1 MTEQQE
7 GLASQYAPAEVEAR
21 RYEHWEKAGYFTPES
36 LGNAAQENPD
46 APSYTIVLP
55 PPNVTGI
62 LHIGHALNHT
72 LSDILVRR
80 RRMQGYRT
88 LWLPGMD
95 HAGIATQNVVE
106 RELAKE
112 GLSRHDL
119 GREAFV
125 DRVWQWKGEYGGRIL
140 SQMRRLGDSVDWS
153 RERFTMDEGLSR
165 AVQTIFKRLYDDGLI
180 YRAERIINWCP
191 RCLTALSDIEVDH
204 SDDDGELVSI
214 RYGDGDDS
222 IVVATT
228 RAETM
233 LGDTAVA
240 VHPDDE
246 RYTRLVGTEVELP
259 LTGRRIP
266 IVADAHVDP
275 SFGTGAVKVTPAHD
289 PNDFEIGRR
298 HDLPVLS
305 VMDEHGVITAHG
317 PFEGL
322 DRLEA
327 RPAVIAALR
336 EDGRIVKEIRPY
348 VHAVGHCSRCSTTVE
363 PRLSLQWFVSVAPLA
378 KAAGDA
384 VRDGRV
390 QISPPEMNA
399 RYFGWVDDMHDWCIS
414 RQLWWGHRIPVWYGP
429 DGEARCV
436 GPDETPPEG
445 WTQDPDVLDTWFSSA
460 LWPFSTL
467 GWPDDTPD
475 LRAFYPTSVLITAYD
490 ILFFWVARMMMFG
503 LYAMRGKAQYPSGG
517 TTPQAPRRTPEDAVP
532 FKTIALHGLVRD
544 QFGKKMSK
552 SKGNVVDPIDWME
565 RFGTDATRFT
575 LARGATPGS
584 DEAIS
589 EDWAAGSRNFCNK
602 LWNATR
608 FALLNGASARQAGGE
623 PPVVGDL
630 SVTDRWILSRLS
642 GVIAEV
648 DGLLEQFEFGKACE
662 ALYHFAW
669 DEFCD
674 WYLELAKVPLASGDE
689 TAAAGTR
696 AVLGFVLDQMLRLLH
711 PVMPFVTDELWCALT
726 GEDSVMVAAWPRFEF
741 TDAVA
746 EAEIGSLMRLVTEIR
761 QFRSGQGLRPGQR
774 VPARL
779 VGLEA
784 TPLRAHEESIRAL
797 LRLTVPERT
806 GPERTGP
813 EHQDGFAASASLL
826 AEGVTVELDLAGTVD
841 VAAERKRLEQG
852 PRGGAQ
858 GGAVDDRQARQ
869 RGVHREGAR
878 RRHREVQGPP
888 RDGRGGHRPAGVPAS
903 SPVISRGR
911 SPVPPMFVPTGLIA
925 KTAIVSGPPA
935 RTRNPGLTRNHRNT
949 HLGGRS
955 RLMPVDDIAERLR
968 EVELEIGSR
977 RAEHQIDPTLDRVA
991 ALVSLLGDPHRAFP
1005 IVHVT
1010 GTNGKTSTTRMI
1022 ESLLRERGLRTG
1034 RFTSPHLVSMRERI
1048 CVDGEPLSAE
1058 RFIELY
1064 EEISPYVQLVDDQ
1077 QPASMSFFEV
1087 LTGMMFAAFADAPV
1101 DVAVI
1106 EVGMGG
1112 RWDATNVGDGQVAV
1126 IMPVAMDHMRWLG
1139 DTIEEIA
1146 TEKAGIIK
1154 PGATAVIAQQQVAAA
1169 EILLQRAALVGATVA
1184 REGFEFGVLTR
1195 EVAVGGQQ
1203 LVLQGLRGI
1212 VRRRVPAAV
1221 RRAPGVQR
1229 RVRAG
1234 GRRGVRRRGGDG
1246 AWGGRVHDHARPW
1259 PVDRGPRPGPGP
1271 CRVRQGE
1278 LSRTARHPAALA
1290 DGHRGRGS

>member
-1 MTEQQE
+1 VTEQQE
-7 GLASQYAPAEVEAR
+7 ALASQYSPAEVEAR
-21 RYEHWEKAGYFTPES
+21 RYEHWEKAGYFTPE
-36 LGNAAQENPD
+36 AQENPD
-46 APSYTIVLP
+46 APSYAIVLP

-80 RRMQGYRT
+80 RRMQGYRA

-106 RELAKE
+106 RELGKE

-125 DRVWQWKGEYGGRIL
+125 ERVWQWKAEYGGRIL

-214 RYGDGDDS
+214 RYGDGDSS

-246 RYTRLVGTEVELP
+246 RYAHLVGTTVELP

-275 SFGTGAVKVTPAHD
+275 AFGTGAVKVTPAHD

-298 HDLPVLS
+298 HDLPVLA
-305 VMDEHGVITAHG
+305 VMDERGVITAPG

-322 DRLEA
+322 DRFEA
-327 RPAVIAALR
+327 RPAVVDALR
-336 EDGRIVKEIRPY
+336 EDGRIVKEVRPY
-348 VHAVGHCSRCSTTVE
+348 VHAVGHCSRCATTVE

-390 QISPPEMNA
+390 QISPPELNA

-429 DGEARCV
+429 DGEVRCV
-436 GPDETPPEG
+436 GPDETAPEG
-445 WTQDPDVLDTWFSSA
+445 WTQEADVLDTWFSSA

-467 GWPDDTPD
+467 GWPEDTAD
-475 LRAFYPTSVLITAYD
+475 LRTFYPTSVLITAYD

-503 LYAMRGKAQYPSGG
+503 LYANRGKAPD
-517 TTPQAPRRTPEDAVP
+517 EAVP
-532 FKTIALHGLVRD
+532 FRTIALHGLVRD

-608 FALLNGASARQAGGE
+608 FALLNGAQYLPGATPGNPAQGT
-623 PPVVGDL
+623 
-630 SVTDRWILSRLS
+630 SVADRWILSRLA

-689 TAAAGTR
+689 AAADRTR
-696 AVLGFVLDQMLRLLH
+696 QVLGFVLDQMLRLLH
-711 PVMPFVTDELWCALT
+711 PVMPFVTDELWRALT
-726 GEDSVMVAAWPRFEF
+726 GEDSVMMAAWPTYQF
-741 TDAVA
+741 TDAPA
-746 EAEIGSLMRLVTEIR
+746 EAEIGSLMRLVTELR
-761 QFRSGQGLRPGQR
+761 QFRAGQGLRPGQR

-779 VGLEA
+779 AGIED
-784 TPLRAHEESIRAL
+784 TPLAAHEEEIRSL
-797 LRLTVPERT
+797 LRLTAPE
-806 GPERTGP
+806 
-813 EHQDGFAASASLL
+813 DGFSATASLL
-826 AEGVTVELDLAGTVD
+826 AEGVTVELNLAGTVD
-841 VAAERKRLEQG
+841 LEAERKRLE
-852 PRGGAQ
+852 RDLAAARKEAQ
-858 GGAVDDRQARQ
+858 SMTAKLGNEGFTSRAPAQVIEKSRARLQ
-869 RGVHREGAR
+869 TAEEDIAR
-878 RRHREVQGPP
+878 LE
-888 RDGRGGHRPAGVPAS
+888 
-903 SPVISRGR
+903 
-911 SPVPPMFVPTGLIA
+911 
-925 KTAIVSGPPA
+925 
-935 RTRNPGLTRNHRNT
+935 
-949 HLGGRS
+949 S
-955 RLMPVDDIAERLR
+955 RL
-968 EVELEIGSR
+968 
-977 RAEHQIDPTLDRVA
+977 A
-991 ALVSLLGDPHRAFP
+991 AL
-1005 IVHVT
+1005 
-1010 GTNGKTSTTRMI
+1010 
-1022 ESLLRERGLRTG
+1022 
-1034 RFTSPHLVSMRERI
+1034 
-1048 CVDGEPLSAE
+1048 
-1058 RFIELY
+1058 
-1064 EEISPYVQLVDDQ
+1064 
-1077 QPASMSFFEV
+1077 
-1087 LTGMMFAAFADAPV
+1087 
-1101 DVAVI
+1101 
-1106 EVGMGG
+1106 
-1112 RWDATNVGDGQVAV
+1112 
-1126 IMPVAMDHMRWLG
+1126 
-1139 DTIEEIA
+1139 
-1146 TEKAGIIK
+1146 
-1154 PGATAVIAQQQVAAA
+1154 
-1169 EILLQRAALVGATVA
+1169 
-1184 REGFEFGVLTR
+1184 
-1195 EVAVGGQQ
+1195 
-1203 LVLQGLRGI
+1203 
-1212 VRRRVPAAV
+1212 
-1221 RRAPGVQR
+1221 
-1229 RVRAG
+1229 
-1234 GRRGVRRRGGDG
+1234 
-1246 AWGGRVHDHARPW
+1246 
-1259 PVDRGPRPGPGP
+1259 
-1271 CRVRQGE
+1271 
-1278 LSRTARHPAALA
+1278 
-1290 DGHRGRGS
+1290 